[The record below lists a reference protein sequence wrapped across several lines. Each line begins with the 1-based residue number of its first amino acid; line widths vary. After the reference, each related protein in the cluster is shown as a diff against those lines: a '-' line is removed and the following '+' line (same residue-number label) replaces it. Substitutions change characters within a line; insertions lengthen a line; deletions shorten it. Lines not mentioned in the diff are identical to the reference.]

1 MCSMQLIP
9 SHLEELVEVDLV
21 GTMESSHLTHSAMR
35 RPLQEEVS
43 LLNFGLDFLH
53 GTITSLTLG
62 VHFQLRLSSISPCHT
77 RLEEL

>member
-1 MCSMQLIP
+1 MAMCSMQLTP

-35 RPLQEEVS
+35 KPLQGEVS

-53 GTITSLTLG
+53 GTITS
-62 VHFQLRLSSISPCHT
+62 FNSWRPLSIT
-77 RLEEL
+77 IILD

>member
-1 MCSMQLIP
+1 MAICSMQLIP

-35 RPLQEEVS
+35 RLLQEEVS

-53 GTITSLTLG
+53 GTITS
-62 VHFQLRLSSISPCHT
+62 FNSWRPLSIT
-77 RLEEL
+77 IILD

>member
-21 GTMESSHLTHSAMR
+21 GTVESSHLTHSAMR
-35 RPLQEEVS
+35 RLLQEEVS

-53 GTITSLTLG
+53 GTITS
-62 VHFQLRLSSISPCHT
+62 FNSWRLLSITIILDYS
-77 RLEEL
+77 LSYLA